1 MIKYNRLIRLFL
13 IGVFGFWIATHARA
27 QDESLGIWVPTE
39 WEGEAAFTL
48 STDQWV
54 AIVSMERARLI
65 HFGKNKNS
73 DSNWL
78 WAPERGRQFGWGGHV
93 VWLGPQSGWGWPPPK
108 AWDGSAAEDVL
119 VEGAR
124 LSLQLSDAGDEWP
137 RVTRVYELVDSKLAC
152 RIEFEGGSRV
162 AQAIHIFQTR
172 KDAIAKARILQ
183 SQGEGRG
190 MAQVPMY
197 RRSEVIYDF
206 ELPDNIE
213 VQGEQVLF
221 RYSGE
226 DEKLGFHPQDLISDL
241 QNERLLVGRGLQQ
254 SNNAGS
260 PDDGLFT
267 QVYLGHPGWATIE
280 LEQLGPLHAPG
291 DRAICEALLWIETID
306 LE

>member
-1 MIKYNRLIRLFL
+1 MIKYKRLIRLFL
-13 IGVFGFWIATHARA
+13 IVVFGSWIAVHASA
-27 QDESLGIWVPTE
+27 KDDSLGIWIPTE
-39 WEGEAAFTL
+39 WEGEAAFAL

-54 AIVSMERARLI
+54 AVVSTERARLI
-65 HFGKNKNS
+65 HFGKSKKS
-73 DSNWL
+73 ESNWL
-78 WAPERGRQFGWGGHV
+78 WAPERGGQFGWGGHV
-93 VWLGPQSGWGWPPPK
+93 VWLGPQSEWGWPPPK
-108 AWDGSAAEDVL
+108 AWERSAAEDVL

-124 LSLQLSDAGDEWP
+124 LSLQLSDAGDGWP
-137 RVTRVYELVDSKLAC
+137 SVTRVYELVDNKLAC
-152 RIEFEGGSRV
+152 RIEFEGGSRS

-172 KDAIAKARILQ
+172 KDATAKARILQ

-206 ELPDNIE
+206 KLPGNIE
-213 VQGEQVLF
+213 VQGEEVLL

-226 DEKLGFHPQDLISDL
+226 DEKLGFHPQVLISEL
-241 QNERLLVGRGLQQ
+241 RNERLLVGRGLQQ

-260 PDDGLFT
+260 PDDGLYT
-267 QVYLGHPGWATIE
+267 QVYLGHPDWPTIE

-291 DRAICEALLWIETID
+291 GRAICEALLWIETID